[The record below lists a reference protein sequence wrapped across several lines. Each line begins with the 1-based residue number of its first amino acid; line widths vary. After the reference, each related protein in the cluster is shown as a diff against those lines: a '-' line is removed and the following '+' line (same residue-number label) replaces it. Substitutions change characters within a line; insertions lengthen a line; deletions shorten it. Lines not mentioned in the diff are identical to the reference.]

1 MLTNTLRF
9 LQFFALGTWLGA
21 IIFLGFVVAPGA
33 FSTLQ
38 SRDQAGAFVG
48 MSLGRLHHLGVIAAL
63 IYVIAGLALAPSL
76 KLLLQPAMI
85 LVIVM
90 ALLTAV
96 SQHGVTPR
104 MVALR
109 HEMVSVDATPRDNPL
124 RVEFDRLHV
133 WSVHLEI
140 TVLLLGLAALFL
152 TVRTRP
158 Q

>member
-1 MLTNTLRF
+1 MLTNILRF
-9 LQFFALGTWLGA
+9 IQIFALGTWLGA
-21 IIFLGFVVAPGA
+21 IIFLSFVVAPGA
-33 FSTLQ
+33 FATLQ

-48 MSLGRLHHLGVIAAL
+48 MSLGRLHYVGVIAAL
-63 IYVIAGLALAPSL
+63 IYVVAGLALAPSL
-76 KLLLQPAMI
+76 KSLIQPARV

-104 MVALR
+104 MAALR
-109 HEMVSVDATPRDNPL
+109 HQMVSVDATPRDNPL

-133 WSVHLEI
+133 WSVRLEGA
-140 TVLLLGLAALFL
+140 VLLLGLAALFL
-152 TVRTRP
+152 TIRSKA

>member
-1 MLTNTLRF
+1 MLTNILRF
-9 LQFFALGTWLGA
+9 IQIFALGTWLGA
-21 IIFLGFVVAPGA
+21 IIFLSFVIVPGA
-33 FSTLQ
+33 FTTLQ

-63 IYVIAGLALAPSL
+63 IYVIARLALAPSL
-76 KLLLQPAMI
+76 KSLLQPAMV

-104 MVALR
+104 MATLR
-109 HEMVSVDATPRDNPL
+109 HEIVSVDATPRDNPL
-124 RVEFDRLHV
+124 RVEFDRLHN
-133 WSVHLEI
+133 WSVRLEG

-152 TVRTRP
+152 TVRSRP

>member
-1 MLTNTLRF
+1 MLMNILRF
-9 LQFFALGTWLGA
+9 LQIFALGTWLGA
-21 IIFLGFVVAPGA
+21 IIFLSFVVAPGA
-33 FSTLQ
+33 FDTLQ

-48 MSLGRLHHLGVIAAL
+48 MSLGRLHHFGVIAAL

-76 KLLLQPAMI
+76 KSLLQPATI

-96 SQHGVTPR
+96 SQHAVTPR
-104 MVALR
+104 MAALR
-109 HEMVSVDATPRDNPL
+109 REMVSVDATPRHNPL
-124 RVEFDRLHV
+124 HVEFDRLHV
-133 WSVHLEI
+133 WSVRVEG

-152 TVRTRP
+152 TVRTKP